1 MRPQLNDLAR
11 LSKLT
16 SVGLFG
22 TGLLFASGVVD
33 WLSADDSEELRR
45 TAVVRA
51 IERAKPSVVSIHAVH
66 REAVYYHSPYR
77 DPFFNFFAPP
87 FLGERKRVT
96 AGSGFIV
103 DADGYI
109 LTNDHVVGKRP
120 IHIFVNLDDGREF
133 EAVDIGR
140 DYFVDLAVLK
150 VDATDLPVAP
160 LAESGDILVGE
171 QAIAI
176 GNPFDLGSHRQR
188 RDRQCR

>member
-1 MRPQLNDLAR
+1 M
-11 LSKLT
+11 
-16 SVGLFG
+16 
-22 TGLLFASGVVD
+22 D

-160 LAESGDILVGE
+160 LLNW
-171 QAIAI
+171 AIFWWASKPSPLAI
-176 GNPFDLGSHRQR
+176 PSTWVPPPAPGSSVPLTGISKR
-188 RDRQCR
+188 RRANITTVT